1 MQQDKPGNNQQNVKP
16 AEQNTNTDKSMNE
29 NVALAH
35 EQAEV
40 DMINDA
46 ELNNEP
52 DPAADLD
59 EGELARLDNDND
71 ANPAI

>member
-1 MQQDKPGNNQQNVKP
+1 MQQPNSDSQQQNNKP
-16 AEQNTNTDKSMNE
+16 AEQNKAIEKPEDAK
-29 NVALAH
+29 VALAH

-40 DMINDA
+40 DMVEDA
-46 ELNNEP
+46 DLNNEP

-71 ANPAI
+71 KNSSI

>member
-1 MQQDKPGNNQQNVKP
+1 MQQRNSNSQQQNNLP
-16 AEQNTNTDKSMNE
+16 SEQNKGVEKPEDA

-40 DMINDA
+40 DMVEDA
-46 ELNNEP
+46 DLNNEP

-59 EGELARLDNDND
+59 EGEIARLDNNND
-71 ANPAI
+71 ENPLI